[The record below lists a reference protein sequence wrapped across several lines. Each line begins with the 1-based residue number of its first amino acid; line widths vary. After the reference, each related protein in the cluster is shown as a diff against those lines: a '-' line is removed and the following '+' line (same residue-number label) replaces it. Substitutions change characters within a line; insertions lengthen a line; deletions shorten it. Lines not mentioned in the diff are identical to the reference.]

1 MYVLILPNKHQS
13 SINQSTG
20 AALDFVRSQYGRYFE
35 VKPNL
40 SPVEL
45 GGSVCGLLDWGS
57 KPDKGLLV
65 RDSLP
70 GESLCCVLS
79 KARHFIS
86 CCLSTGSTYE
96 DRKSFQHD

>member
-1 MYVLILPNKHQS
+1 MVGRV
-13 SINQSTG
+13 TG

-45 GGSVCGLLDWGS
+45 GGSVDGVLDWGS

-70 GESLCCVLS
+70 GALVTVLCLS

-96 DRKSFQHD
+96 DRKSFQLD

>member
-1 MYVLILPNKHQS
+1 MVGKV
-13 SINQSTG
+13 TG

-45 GGSVCGLLDWGS
+45 GGSVGGVLDWGS

-70 GESLCCVLS
+70 GALVTVLCPFKS
-79 KARHFIS
+79 KTFYQ
-86 CCLSTGSTYE
+86 LLP
-96 DRKSFQHD
+96 

>member
-1 MYVLILPNKHQS
+1 MVVKV
-13 SINQSTG
+13 TG

-45 GGSVCGLLDWGS
+45 GGSVCGVLDWGS

-70 GESLCCVLS
+70 GVV
-79 KARHFIS
+79 
-86 CCLSTGSTYE
+86 
-96 DRKSFQHD
+96 